1 MTSRI
6 TLQTP
11 PGVDASPLRLP
22 TFVQQSQ
29 ILTTMQAS
37 HGWTNNAGS
46 TLTANDTSDFVLG
59 TQCARIVTG
68 GAGAQANLSKTGMAS
83 FDASNKAVRLR
94 FKVTDI
100 THMAEIGCFLGS
112 SNFTNFYKW
121 SIQVTGTS
129 KFVQSGEWIT
139 ITLNWHDATSSG
151 SPNRA
156 ALTDARL
163 FVIDDNTGNAV
174 TVRWQSF
181 ELIPDGSSTWANG
194 VISICFDDV
203 YASQWTGAKPTLDAR
218 GYPATAYVIGD
229 YIDTNG
235 RLTLNQLKAMQ
246 DTSGWEI
253 AGHASTG
260 TNHTASYTGLPA
272 ATLES
277 DIRTQRAWL
286 NAKGLRGADGTA
298 YPLGQYGL
306 TSDSLSTL
314 DIVRAYWGYARTTHS
329 RTKET
334 FPPADRYRL
343 RAISGISTFA
353 GGVTPSSIT
362 TATTG
367 EIDKCKANKSWLILV
382 FHDIVA
388 SGVAA
393 TTQILQSDFDAIISA
408 IATAGVPVRTVADVL
423 RTAV

>member
-1 MTSRI
+1 MTSRV

-22 TFVQQSQ
+22 TFAQPSQ
-29 ILTTMQAS
+29 ILTELQS
-37 HGWTNNAGS
+37 GHGWTNNAGS
-46 TLTANDTSDFVLG
+46 TIATETTDFIRGSQSVKI
-59 TQCARIVTG
+59 TTG
-68 GAGAQANLSKTGMAS
+68 GAGAQANLSKTGMSS

-94 FKVTDI
+94 FKVLSGFSN
-100 THMAEIGCFLGS
+100 MAEIGFFLGS
-112 SNFTNFYKW
+112 SSFANFYKW
-121 SIQVTGTS
+121 SIQVTAS
-129 KFVQSGEWIT
+129 SRYVQPGEWCT
-139 ITLNWHDATSSG
+139 ITLSWHDATSSG
-151 SPNRA
+151 TPNRA
-156 ALTDARL
+156 ALTDGR
-163 FVIDDNTGNAV
+163 FYVIDNNTGNQVAV
-174 TVRWQSF
+174 LWQSA
-181 ELIPDGSSTWANG
+181 ELVPDGSATWANG

-218 GYPATAYVIGD
+218 GYPASAYVIGD
-229 YIDTNG
+229 YIGTAG
-235 RLTLNQLKAMQ
+235 RLTLSQLQTLQ
-246 DTSGWEI
+246 DSSGWEI

-260 TNHTASYTGLPA
+260 TNHTASYTGLTA
-272 ATLES
+272 ASLES

-286 NAKGLRGADGTA
+286 NSKGLRGADGTA

-306 TSDSLSTL
+306 TSDSASTL

-343 RAISGISTFA
+343 RAISSISTFS

-367 EIDKCKANKSWLILV
+367 EIDKCKANKSWLIMV
-382 FHDIVA
+382 FHDLTA
-388 SGVAA
+388 GAPAA
-393 TTQILQSDFDAIISA
+393 TTQCQQSDFDAIVAA
-408 IATAGVPVRTVADVL
+408 IAAAGVPVRTVADVL